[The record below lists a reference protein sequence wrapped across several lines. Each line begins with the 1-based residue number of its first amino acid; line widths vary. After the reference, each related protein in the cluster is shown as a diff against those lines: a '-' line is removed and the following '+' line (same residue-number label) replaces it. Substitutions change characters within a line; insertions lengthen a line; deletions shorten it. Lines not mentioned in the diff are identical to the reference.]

1 MIKSI
6 HIRGFRGIPS
16 LKIDDFKKINLFL
29 GQNNCGKTSI
39 LEALFLIIGI
49 SNPNLSYNLN
59 KFRGLIQT
67 ESDDFRFIF
76 NKFDFDIN
84 LRIAAGFSSGQHRIL
99 TIKPHLASGSAVNYD
114 GPQKLDRVLS
124 VIFCVLNFILCN
136 ISQFNAIEIFRVR
149 SFSPNAL
156 MPSLGI
162 V

>member
-1 MIKSI
+1 MANEE
-6 HIRGFRGIPS
+6 H
-16 LKIDDFKKINLFL
+16 LKILKQGAEAWNRWREKNPKIKRDLTKADL
-29 GQNNCGKTSI
+29 YR
-39 LEALFLIIGI
+39 A
-49 SNPNLSYNLN
+49 
-59 KFRGLIQT
+59 
-67 ESDDFRFIF
+67 
-76 NKFDFDIN
+76 N
-84 LRIAAGFSSGQHRIL
+84 LRGA
-99 TIKPHLASGSAVNYD
+99 NYD